1 MGLGFSLP
9 WLMRLLNVYK
19 ENISDGPGLR
29 YSIYLAGCRHACP
42 GCHNPE
48 SWSPDGG
55 ILLTERVLEDI
66 IEEIRSNPL
75 LDGITVSG
83 GDPFFDPEAL
93 VGLLCRLKQETGM
106 NIWCYTGFTIEYLL
120 RSPLHRPALEYI
132 DVLVDGPFVESL
144 LDPRLSFR
152 GSSNQR
158 LIEIDHTQP
167 LSLEAIRMIEGL

>member
-83 GDPFFDPEAL
+83 GDPFFDPD
-93 VGLLCRLKQETGM
+93 
-106 NIWCYTGFTIEYLL
+106 TGFTIEYLL